1 MVDFNKAVIQVK
13 DLEKRIYT
21 MLQMA
26 IRESLS
32 ALSLDELLTKKSEL
46 GREIMSKLNTNCE
59 LIGIELSEAGLK
71 DIILPGDMREI
82 MNQVLLAEKRAQ
94 ANIITR
100 REETAST
107 RSLLNTARLMEEN
120 EMLWKLKE
128 MEFLERVTDR
138 VSNLSVSGNGNI
150 LNQLREIFGR

>member
-1 MVDFNKAVIQVK
+1 
-13 DLEKRIYT
+13 
-21 MLQMA
+21 MA